1 MTDLIFSS
9 YNYYENSEFVRLMRN
24 WNKYLEYEGDDVD
37 NDDLMAEWEE
47 LCIKDFRD
55 AANIWYSQHSIS
67 WGSGLE

>member
-1 MTDLIFSS
+1 
-9 YNYYENSEFVRLMRN
+9 MRN